1 MPRVFHLIK
10 SLGRGGA
17 EVLLSEGLRH
27 SNREMFE
34 FGYGYFLPKK
44 TAMVSS
50 LEEQGVEVVC
60 FNAENSIHILS
71 TAREVAKFLT
81 RWQADLVHC
90 HLPIAGVVGRLA
102 GRMCGI
108 PVIYTEHNRMERY
121 HPLTRRLNLFTWG
134 LQSRVIAVSAEV
146 ASSIGAHVRRPV
158 PVDVVLNGVDLE
170 HFSGERTDGT
180 QVRRSLGIPTDA
192 PIVGTVAVFRAQ
204 KALDDWLKAARQI
217 VDRVPSVNFV
227 IVGDG
232 PLRMELAD
240 LSRTIG
246 LAGVV
251 HFPGLQTDVRPY
263 LAAMDVFM
271 SSSLFEGLPV
281 ALLEAM
287 AMRCPVVATSVG
299 GIPEVIRHGEN
310 GYLVEPRSP
319 SNLANSVLDLLQS
332 NERSRRFGEFGR
344 NTIEGGFSL
353 QRMNRQIEA
362 IYLEAMRDPVNGR

>member
-170 HFSGERTDGT
+170 HFSGERSDGT